1 VAAVGP
7 FIFLYGGLVGS
18 TLHSDLLL
26 ADDGGM
32 KDLVTYDARSPPWMT
47 WLESTNQAA
56 SMLAHNAAEEA
67 AAASSII
74 VQNTSME
81 APDSGEAD
89 SLSAPDDVSSRDG
102 SNRALQ
108 QAAQPT
114 PPLDAEEGEQQVC
127 TSSPGRV
134 CTAGSEPRAHSRIL
148 ACCRAPDG
156 SLLAV
161 AGSTHVAEVRGI
173 LCTLA
178 TRALAPALLSGR

>member
-1 VAAVGP
+1 MHAFVAYPKEREWLCRHAVAAVGP

-74 VQNTSME
+74 VQNTNME
-81 APDSGEAD
+81 APDSGEGD
-89 SLSAPDDVSSRDG
+89 SLSAPDDVSSREG

-108 QAAQPT
+108 QQTQP
-114 PPLDAEEGEQQVC
+114 PPEAEEGEQQAC
-127 TSSPGRV
+127 PPIFSSLF
-134 CTAGSEPRAHSRIL
+134 E
-148 ACCRAPDG
+148 CCMTFW
-156 SLLAV
+156 SQ
-161 AGSTHVAEVRGI
+161 
-173 LCTLA
+173 
-178 TRALAPALLSGR
+178 

>member
-1 VAAVGP
+1 M
-7 FIFLYGGLVGS
+7 GS

-74 VQNTSME
+74 VQNTNME
-81 APDSGEAD
+81 APDSGEGD
-89 SLSAPDDVSSRDG
+89 SLSAPDDVSSREG

-108 QAAQPT
+108 QQTQP
-114 PPLDAEEGEQQVC
+114 PPEAEEGEQQAC
-127 TSSPGRV
+127 PPIFSSLF
-134 CTAGSEPRAHSRIL
+134 E
-148 ACCRAPDG
+148 CCMTFW
-156 SLLAV
+156 SQ
-161 AGSTHVAEVRGI
+161 
-173 LCTLA
+173 
-178 TRALAPALLSGR
+178 

>member
-1 VAAVGP
+1 MHAFVAYPKEREWLCRHAVAAVGP

-74 VQNTSME
+74 CLLYTSD
-81 APDSGEAD
+81 AAD
-89 SLSAPDDVSSRDG
+89 
-102 SNRALQ
+102 
-108 QAAQPT
+108 
-114 PPLDAEEGEQQVC
+114 E
-127 TSSPGRV
+127 
-134 CTAGSEPRAHSRIL
+134 
-148 ACCRAPDG
+148 
-156 SLLAV
+156 
-161 AGSTHVAEVRGI
+161 
-173 LCTLA
+173 
-178 TRALAPALLSGR
+178 